1 MRMKVVMINRGWED
15 GSGDSAKNTVNQTRD
30 NNTNFKSYYNLFKT
44 ITTNYNNTIH

>member
-1 MRMKVVMINRGWED
+1 MIKRYDEGR
-15 GSGDSAKNTVNQTRD
+15 SGDSATHTLNQTRD